1 VQALWRAFPASA
13 PVAQGI
19 ERLPPEQ
26 KAAGSNPAG
35 GTSVLALQRR
45 FLAAIIDLV
54 PSACHSMCRSPVVIS
69 AHIAHPSKGAANDL
83 HRTREYQRRGEPLA
97 LARLPTYPGQVECL
111 EAMERHPAYAA
122 RPAMVLLEALEF
134 LHPGCVEEY
143 VAGLI
148 AE

>member
-1 VQALWRAFPASA
+1 MTFTAPA
-13 PVAQGI
+13 
-19 ERLPPEQ
+19 
-26 KAAGSNPAG
+26 N
-35 GTSVLALQRR
+35 TN
-45 FLAAIIDLV
+45 D
-54 PSACHSMCRSPVVIS
+54 
-69 AHIAHPSKGAANDL
+69 AAN
-83 HRTREYQRRGEPLA
+83 RWRSLA
-97 LARLPTYPGQVECL
+97 YRLTPGQVECL